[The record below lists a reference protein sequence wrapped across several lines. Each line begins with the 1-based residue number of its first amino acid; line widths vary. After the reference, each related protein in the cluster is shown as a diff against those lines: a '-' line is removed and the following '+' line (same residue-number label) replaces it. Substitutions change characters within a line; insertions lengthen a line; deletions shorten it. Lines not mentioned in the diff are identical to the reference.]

1 MNRCPFLSSNS
12 VAKAYPRAYQGEP
25 MNSIHTLTR
34 KAALAVGAAAIL
46 SLPLN
51 SQAADGWLV
60 DFDKA
65 KALAAQEGKSILME
79 FTGSDW
85 CPPCIQL
92 EKNVLSHEAFKTGAP
107 KNFILLK
114 LDSPRDKSKQTP
126 EEIEQYKVLSKQ
138 YAVQGVP
145 TIFLTDAKGKPYW
158 QTVGYSGDSADK
170 YVANLN
176 AQLATLA
183 KRDAAFAKAEKAK
196 GAEKAKHLAEGLSLV
211 SNESALNTYS
221 DEVAEIIKLDADNK
235 AGLKAK
241 FEGLKNSVEF
251 KSELEAAMRTGG
263 ADPKGVLAAIDK
275 LIDEKKP
282 TGEALQQA
290 LFYKG
295 TIYFRDDKAKAKA
308 ALLEAQKLAP
318 NSETGQRINGILDR
332 FFKEE

>member
-1 MNRCPFLSSNS
+1 MNL
-12 VAKAYPRAYQGEP
+12 
-25 MNSIHTLTR
+25 IHTLTR
-34 KAALAVGAAAIL
+34 KAALAIGVATIL

-60 DFDKA
+60 DFEKA
-65 KALAAQEGKSILME
+65 KVQAAKEGKSILME

-92 EKNVLSHEAFKTGAP
+92 EKNVLSQEAFKTGAP

-183 KRDAAFAKAEKAK
+183 KRDESFAKAEKAE
-196 GAEKAKHLAEGLSLV
+196 GTQKAKHLAEALSLV
-211 SNESALNTYS
+211 SSELALSTY
-221 DEVAEIIKLDADNK
+221 DDVVAKIIKLDADNK
-235 AGLKAK
+235 AGLRAK
-241 FEGLKNSVEF
+241 FEGLKNSVDF
-251 KSELEAAMRTGG
+251 KAELQSVLRGGG
-263 ADPKGVLAAIDK
+263 ADPKSALAAIDK
-275 LIDEKKP
+275 LIEEKKP
-282 TGEALQQA
+282 TGESLQEA

-295 TIYFRDDKAKAKA
+295 SIHFSDDKAKAKA
-308 ALLEAQKLAP
+308 LLLEAQKLAP
-318 NSETGQRINGILDR
+318 DSDIGKRINGILAQ
-332 FFKEE
+332 FFKD

>member
-1 MNRCPFLSSNS
+1 MNRSSFPPSNS
-12 VAKAYPRAYQGEP
+12 IAKAQRRAYHGVP
-25 MNSIHTLTR
+25 MNSIHSLTR

-51 SQAADGWLV
+51 SQAAEGWLV
-60 DFDKA
+60 DFEKA
-65 KALAAQEGKSILME
+65 KAQAAKEGKSILME

-92 EKNVLSHEAFKTGAP
+92 EKNVLSQEAFKTGAP

-126 EEIEQYKVLSKQ
+126 EEIEQYKVLSKK

-158 QTVGYSGDSADK
+158 QTVGYSGDPADK

-196 GAEKAKHLAEGLSLV
+196 GTEKAKHLAEGLSLV
-211 SNESALNTYS
+211 SNELALNTYS
-221 DEVAEIIKLDADNK
+221 EEVDEIIKLDADNK

-241 FEGLKNSVEF
+241 FEGLKNSVDF
-251 KSELEAAMRTGG
+251 KAELQSVLRGGG
-263 ADPKGVLAAIDK
+263 ADPKSALAAIDK
-275 LIDEKKP
+275 LIEEKKP
-282 TGEALQQA
+282 TGEALQEA

-295 TIYFRDDKAKAKA
+295 SIHFRDDKAKAKA
-308 ALLEAQKLAP
+308 LLLEAQKLAP
-318 NSETGQRINGILDR
+318 DSDIGKRINGILAQ
-332 FFKEE
+332 FFKD